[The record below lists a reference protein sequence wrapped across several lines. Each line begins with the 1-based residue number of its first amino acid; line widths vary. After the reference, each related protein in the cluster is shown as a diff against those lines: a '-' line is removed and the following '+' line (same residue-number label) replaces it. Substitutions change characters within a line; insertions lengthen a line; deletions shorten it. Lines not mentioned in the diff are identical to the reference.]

1 MYLENISL
9 SSKTPN
15 YIKQKLDDIGIKTIH
30 PVVDILNYIM
40 IDIGQPMHAYDAD
53 KIGDKISVKHSKN
66 NEAFIALD
74 GNEYKLE
81 KNNLVITDPKKII
94 SLAGIIGAE
103 DSSVKSTTRN
113 IIIESAFLCQRA
125 WLIKLEN
132 LSYKPSHLKDMN
144 AELII
149 ICQKKL

>member
-1 MYLENISL
+1 
-9 SSKTPN
+9 
-15 YIKQKLDDIGIKTIH
+15 
-30 PVVDILNYIM
+30 M

-81 KNNLVITDPKKII
+81 KNNLVITDPEKII

-113 IIIESAFLCQRA
+113 IIIESAFFVPEALANKARKLKIQTESSQRYERGVDYN
-125 WLIKLEN
+125 LEKA
-132 LSYKPSHLKDMN
+132 L
-144 AELII
+144 
-149 ICQKKL
+149 KKLQSILYENSICDFSDFSVIEEKDYIPKKKRLK